1 MFFANINNEHWV
13 VLYKDN
19 DVVEYFDSLG
29 ERPSE
34 AIATRMQTTDFM
46 SIDFVL
52 QRDVSDLNCGL
63 YCVMYAFCKLVKNM
77 NMNQVVKLICEA
89 KIGEICVVPP

>member
-1 MFFANINNEHWV
+1 MFFTNINNEHWV

-29 ERPSE
+29 ERPSGV
-34 AIATRMQTTDFM
+34 ITSHMQTVDFI
-46 SIDFVL
+46 SNEFVL
-52 QRDVSDLNCGL
+52 QRDASDLNCGL

-77 NMNQVVKLICEA
+77 TMNQVVTFICEV
-89 KIGEICVVPP
+89 KSGQDVFQL